1 MDVVKIKDKSFKIF
15 LTEEQVL
22 RRVQEVAAQISRELV
37 GKKPLLIV
45 VLNGAF
51 IFAADLMRRLSLS
64 CEISFVRMSSYAG
77 TSSTG
82 HVKQLIGLKE
92 DIEGRD
98 IIIVEDIVDSG
109 LTMKELLA
117 ILSARHPREIR
128 IASLLVK
135 PDNLKADLSI
145 DYCCFNIPNDFIV
158 GYGLDYEGEGRNL
171 RSIYVIADEA
181 EQEEACH

>member
-1 MDVVKIKDKSFKIF
+1 MEEVQIRDKKFKVF
-15 LTEEQVL
+15 LPEEQVL
-22 RRVQEVAAQISRELV
+22 ARVQEIADQISRDLA

-64 CEISFVRMSSYAG
+64 CEISFVRMSSYVG

-82 HVKQLIGLKE
+82 LVKQLIGLKE
-92 DIEGRD
+92 DIEGREV
-98 IIIVEDIVDSG
+98 IIVEDIVDSG
-109 LTMKELLA
+109 LTMQELLA
-117 ILSARHPREIR
+117 ILSAKHPKAIH

-135 PDNLKADLSI
+135 PGNLKVGLDI
-145 DYCCFNIPNDFIV
+145 EYCCFKIPNDFIV

-171 RSIYVIADEA
+171 RSIYVISEDGATD
-181 EQEEACH
+181 